1 MNRRNFIK
9 LGVVGAGAT
18 LVGIEPSPGEQT
30 TNPALSKSSATI
42 AMPISVAPLAQQEL
56 DPLFDDMRTRAGVN
70 TLFTFIYTHE
80 PHRAG
85 VVLEGS
91 RPNSF
96 HGGNYARPHMQFYK
110 DTPLTLADMNA
121 PEFGG
126 VDVLERVIPVAKK
139 HGIRVFP
146 FILEDNQIPAAVRT
160 DWEKLYEVDHHG
172 RRTTGHPGGPC
183 FNNPGYRN
191 FTLGLVEDYA
201 RSYDIGGIMWGSERQ
216 SGLLNTL
223 NLSQSS
229 GQDPGKTSCFCEF
242 CRKKGRDRGIDV
254 ERARQGYD
262 AVEAF
267 VRDSRA
273 GKSPRDGYFTTFW
286 RLLLTYP
293 ELLAWENQWVTSR
306 HELQAAIYQKAKSV
320 NPGLQVGWHVWQNVT
335 FSPFQRAEENLT
347 ELVGWSD
354 FIRPAVYNNV
364 AGGRF
369 VSFVQDSRQS
379 VFGDLPPEMTLEVLY
394 RQLNYHEAPFDK
406 LAATG
411 FSANYVERETR
422 RAVESVAGHP
432 VQVWP
437 GVDIDIPTNPGESH
451 CTPEGV
457 ASAVKAAFKGGA
469 QGIILSRNYTE
480 MKPENLSGA
489 GTALRELGMI

>member
-18 LVGIEPSPGEQT
+18 LAGIEPSPSEPAMVPT
-30 TNPALSKSSATI
+30 TTKSPSVVAI
-42 AMPISVAPLAQQEL
+42 PIGVAPLAQGDL

-70 TLFTFIYTHE
+70 ALFTFIYTHE

-85 VVLEGS
+85 IVSEGS
-91 RPNSF
+91 RPADF

-110 DTPLTLADMNA
+110 DTPLTRADMTA

-126 VDVLERVIPVAKK
+126 VDVLERVIPVARK

-146 FILEDNQIPAAVRT
+146 FILEDNQLPAAVRT

-201 RSYDIGGIMWGSERQ
+201 RSYDIGGMMWGSERQ

-223 NLSQSS
+223 GVSQSS
-229 GQDPGKTSCFCEF
+229 GQDPGKTTCFCEF

-254 ERARQGYD
+254 ERARQGFD
-262 AVEAF
+262 AMETF
-267 VRDSRA
+267 VRDGRN
-273 GKSPRDGYFTTFW
+273 GQRPRDGYFTAFW
-286 RLLLTYP
+286 RLLVQYP
-293 ELLAWENQWVTSR
+293 EVLAWENLWVTSR
-306 HELQAAIYQKAKSV
+306 HELQAAIYRKAKSV
-320 NPGLQVGWHVWQNVT
+320 NPTLQVGWHVWQNVT
-335 FSPFQRAEENLT
+335 FSPFQRAEENLAD
-347 ELVGWSD
+347 LAGCSD

-369 VSFVQDSRQS
+369 VTFVRDARQS
-379 VFGDLPPEMTLEVLY
+379 VFGDLPPELTLDVLY
-394 RQLNYHEAPFDK
+394 RQLNYHEAPFD
-406 LAATG
+406 LLPVIG
-411 FSANYVERETR
+411 FSADYVERETR
-422 RAVESVAGHP
+422 RVVEAVANHP
-432 VQVWP
+432 VQIWP
-437 GVDIDIPTNPGESH
+437 GVDIDVPVGVGESH
-451 CTPEGV
+451 CTPESV
-457 ASAVKAAFKGGA
+457 AQAVKAAFKGGA

-489 GTALRELGMI
+489 GNALRELRMI